1 MGKTVYRRE
10 NGRLSGLGPKLLGRA
25 NLLTLTARMFHS
37 RRATAKVQF
46 YKQRAGSLP
55 TNGEINSVNKC
66 GKFDWAIANGAKI
79 SAERAMKVVLNRA
92 VGSCFSLSSAALA
105 KLAEL
110 KGWDRRQSDPH
121 GPILDRQFV
130 SSAES
135 GRPDWLLSL
144 ERNDGDLVRLVEEFG
159 PAAAGPNA
167 ELMIVEIPDG
177 GPWKISEVVG
187 YEYVVV
193 NGNIS

>member
-1 MGKTVYRRE
+1 M
-10 NGRLSGLGPKLLGRA
+10 
-25 NLLTLTARMFHS
+25 
-37 RRATAKVQF
+37 
-46 YKQRAGSLP
+46 
-55 TNGEINSVNKC
+55 NSVNKC
-66 GKFDWAIANGAKI
+66 GKFDWTIVNGAKV

-92 VGSCFSLSSAALA
+92 VGSCFSLSFAALA

-110 KGWDRRQSDPH
+110 KGLDRSQRDPH
-121 GPILDRQFV
+121 GPILERQFV

-144 ERNDGDLVRLVEEFG
+144 ERNDGDLVRLVEELG

-177 GPWKISEVVG
+177 RPWKISDVVG

-193 NGNIS
+193 NGNVS

>member
-1 MGKTVYRRE
+1 MVASQGSARNNWAELTC
-10 NGRLSGLGPKLLGRA
+10 LSRPPECFILGHRPLKS
-25 NLLTLTARMFHS
+25 NS
-37 RRATAKVQF
+37 I
-46 YKQRAGSLP
+46 KQGAGSLP
-55 TNGEINSVNKC
+55 TNGKMNSVNKC
-66 GKFDWAIANGAKI
+66 GKFDWTIVNGAKV

-110 KGWDRRQSDPH
+110 KGWDRSQRDPH
-121 GPILDRQFV
+121 GPILERQFV

-144 ERNDGDLVRLVEEFG
+144 ERNDGDLVRLVEELG

-177 GPWKISEVVG
+177 HPWKISDVVG

-193 NGNIS
+193 NGNVS

>member
-1 MGKTVYRRE
+1 MVASQGSARNDCAEPTRVSRPPE
-10 NGRLSGLGPKLLGRA
+10 CFILGERSVKS
-25 NLLTLTARMFHS
+25 NS
-37 RRATAKVQF
+37 I
-46 YKQRAGSLP
+46 KQGTGSLP
-55 TNGEINSVNKC
+55 TNDKMNSVNQC
-66 GKFDWAIANGAKI
+66 GKFDWAIVNDTKV

-92 VGSCFSLSSAALA
+92 VGSCFSLSSAALS

-110 KGWDRRQSDPH
+110 KGRDRRQRDPH
-121 GPILDRQFV
+121 RPILERQFV

-177 GPWKISEVVG
+177 RPWKISEVVG

-193 NGNIS
+193 NGNVS

>member
-1 MGKTVYRRE
+1 
-10 NGRLSGLGPKLLGRA
+10 
-25 NLLTLTARMFHS
+25 
-37 RRATAKVQF
+37 
-46 YKQRAGSLP
+46 
-55 TNGEINSVNKC
+55 
-66 GKFDWAIANGAKI
+66 
-79 SAERAMKVVLNRA
+79 MKVVLNRA
-92 VGSCFSLSSAALA
+92 VGSCFSLSSAALS

-110 KGWDRRQSDPH
+110 KGRDRRQRDPH
-121 GPILDRQFV
+121 RPILERQFV

-177 GPWKISEVVG
+177 HPWKISDVVG

-193 NGNIS
+193 NGNVS

>member
-1 MGKTVYRRE
+1 MT
-10 NGRLSGLGPKLLGRA
+10 
-25 NLLTLTARMFHS
+25 
-37 RRATAKVQF
+37 Q
-46 YKQRAGSLP
+46 
-55 TNGEINSVNKC
+55 C
-66 GKFDWAIANGAKI
+66 GKFDWAMINGAKLP
-79 SAERAMKVVLNRA
+79 AERAVKIVLNRA

-110 KGWDRRQSDPH
+110 KGRDRRQLEPR
-121 GPILDRQFV
+121 GRQFV
-130 SSAES
+130 SSAER

-144 ERNDGDLVRLVEEFG
+144 GRNDGDLVRLVEEFG

-177 GPWKISEVVG
+177 CPWKISEVVG

-193 NGNIS
+193 NGNVT